1 MRTFFTR
8 RRIETAVAAGLAVL
22 TAAIGIS
29 ADDPVS
35 LGPRFLALDKVARFK
50 EPVHLAQPPGT
61 DQLFVVEKAGRVIVV
76 SKDGRKRKRPFLDLR
91 GRVKDD
97 GKGGEQGMLAIAFA
111 PDYPDSRLSYVSY
124 TDHRDAVRVVEYRP
138 KPGNELV
145 ADPRSAREVLRI
157 PQPTTKHHS
166 GMLVFG
172 PDKYLYIG
180 SGDGGPSGDPS
191 DVAQNKRLLLGKI
204 LRIDPRTQ
212 PAARPSRRKSRK
224 PTAYT
229 VPRDNPYVGRPGRD
243 EIYSYGL
250 RNPWR
255 FSFDRV
261 TGALAIGDV
270 GNDRYEEVS
279 ILPFRKA
286 KGANFGWSNWEA
298 NYRLKRGLPRDRMVE
313 PLLAYPHGR
322 GCAVTGGFFVRDPR
336 LTRIAGREIVGRYIF
351 SDYCTGRIF
360 AFRVTPKGRGDERSF
375 RFRIP
380 ALSSFAEDREG
391 SIYLLQQFGP
401 PRKGKS
407 TRGIVYRLETDR
419 KEIGG

>member
-1 MRTFFTR
+1 MRPFFTR
-8 RRIETAVAAGLAVL
+8 RRIETAVAACLALVA
-22 TAAIGIS
+22 AAIGLS
-29 ADDPVS
+29 EDDAPRF
-35 LGPRFLALDKVARFK
+35 GPKFLALDKVARFK
-50 EPVHLAQPPGT
+50 EPVHLAQPPG
-61 DQLFVVEKAGRVIVV
+61 DEHLYVVEKAGRVIVV
-76 SKDGRKRKRPFLDLR
+76 DKDGRKRKRPFLDLR
-91 GRVKDD
+91 RRVKDT

-111 PDYPDSRLSYVSY
+111 PDYPDSGLSYVSY
-124 TDHRDAVRVVEYRP
+124 TDRRDALRVVEYRP
-138 KPGNELV
+138 KPGNELI

-191 DVAQNKRLLLGKI
+191 NVAQNKRLLLGKL

-212 PAARPSRRKSRK
+212 PVAPSGRRGSTK

-255 FSFDRV
+255 FSFDRA

-270 GNDRYEEVS
+270 GNDRYEEIS
-279 ILPFRKA
+279 ILPYRKA

-298 NYRLKRGLPRDRMVE
+298 NYRLKRGLPRNRTVE
-313 PLLAYPHGR
+313 PLLAYPHEN
-322 GCAVTGGFFVRDPR
+322 GCAVTGGFFIRDPR
-336 LTRIAGREIVGRYIF
+336 LTRIAGREVVGRYLF
-351 SDYCTGRIF
+351 GDYCTGRLSG
-360 AFRVTPKGRGDERSF
+360 FRVNPKGRGNDRPF
-375 RFRIP
+375 RFRVP
-380 ALSSFAEDREG
+380 SLSSFGEDRDG
-391 SIYLLQQFGP
+391 RIYLLQQFGP
-401 PRKGKS
+401 PRNGKS
-407 TRGIVYRLETDR
+407 TRGLVYRLETDR